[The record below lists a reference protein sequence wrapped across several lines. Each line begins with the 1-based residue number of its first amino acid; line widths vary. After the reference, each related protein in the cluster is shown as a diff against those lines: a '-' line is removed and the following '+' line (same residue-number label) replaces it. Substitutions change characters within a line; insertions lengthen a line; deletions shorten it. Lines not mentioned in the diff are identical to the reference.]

1 MEEVKHEE
9 DELNNDKQ
17 LFLRQYKK
25 LKEQS
30 LSMGDHH
37 NKKREYD
44 AISPMMQQQIV
55 STTREQPARRLTTE
69 GMLIACSSVACRI
82 SKIVWR
88 PQLGERS

>member
-9 DELNNDKQ
+9 DDMNIDKQ
-17 LFLRQYKK
+17 LFFRQYKK

-44 AISPMMQQQIV
+44 TITPAMQQQN
-55 STTREQPARRLTTE
+55 SAEP
-69 GMLIACSSVACRI
+69 
-82 SKIVWR
+82 
-88 PQLGERS
+88 

>member
-9 DELNNDKQ
+9 EELNNDKQ

-37 NKKREYD
+37 NKKRE
-44 AISPMMQQQIV
+44 
-55 STTREQPARRLTTE
+55 
-69 GMLIACSSVACRI
+69 
-82 SKIVWR
+82 
-88 PQLGERS
+88 

>member
-44 AISPMMQQQIV
+44 SISPMMQQQN
-55 STTREQPARRLTTE
+55 
-69 GMLIACSSVACRI
+69 SVDHKGAT
-82 SKIVWR
+82 SAKAHN
-88 PQLGERS
+88 

>member
-25 LKEQS
+25 LKELS

-44 AISPMMQQQIV
+44 TITPAMQ
-55 STTREQPARRLTTE
+55 TQPVVDHKLANATK
-69 GMLIACSSVACRI
+69 V
-82 SKIVWR
+82 
-88 PQLGERS
+88 QH